1 MPQAA
6 ARGPGYTTIGSSFAH
21 LLGCRAPLVYNGL
34 TAEISLKPR
43 IEILRKTFS
52 VVNYLLPLASN

>member
-1 MPQAA
+1 M
-6 ARGPGYTTIGSSFAH
+6 IGRSFPYS
-21 LLGCRAPLVYNGL
+21 LGRRAPLVYNGP